1 MLIIKLSIITQ
12 SPTDAAPVSLQTSRL
27 LLRCKVE
34 FFIINCVIP
43 LQKRTTLTLGCSFQ
57 FAFNVCHE
65 IELTSSRLKKLIDWP
80 PKVPRS
86 LAQLQKLEALHEGLD
101 FYLWL
106 RCGQVLLVYCN
117 YGFHQ
122 TNFGFLN
129 RHAFEFEI
137 PDWQG
142 LCGKIIK
149 VRKECTWSKRT
160 NLGVR

>member
-106 RCGQVLLVYCN
+106 RCGQVFLV
-117 YGFHQ
+117 
-122 TNFGFLN
+122 FLIATLSN
-129 RHAFEFEI
+129 LRYLI
-137 PDWQG
+137 
-142 LCGKIIK
+142 GKDYAGK
-149 VRKECTWSKRT
+149 
-160 NLGVR
+160 

>member
-1 MLIIKLSIITQ
+1 M
-12 SPTDAAPVSLQTSRL
+12 
-27 LLRCKVE
+27 
-34 FFIINCVIP
+34 
-43 LQKRTTLTLGCSFQ
+43 TLGCFFQ

-65 IELTSSRLKKLIDWP
+65 IELTASRLKKLIDWP

-106 RCGQVLLVYCN
+106 RCRQVFLVYCN

-122 TNFGFLN
+122 ANFGFLN
-129 RHAFEFEI
+129 RHAFELVI

-142 LCGKIIK
+142 LCGKLIK
-149 VRKECTWSKRT
+149 VRKECT
-160 NLGVR
+160 